1 MRKKIL
7 LRTRYKKYNN
17 STYMY
22 IVQFLINLFIIY
34 SSKFK
39 KNISNC
45 CFYLLLH
52 VNYIIKYSR
61 YKGKII
67 QDVF

>member
-17 STYMY
+17 STYIY
-22 IVQFLINLFIIY
+22 IVAQFLINLFIIY
-34 SSKFK
+34 SSKFR
-39 KNISNC
+39 KNISNFIILFAFVC
-45 CFYLLLH
+45 Y
-52 VNYIIKYSR
+52 IKYSR